1 LNTILEKSKLGEAGF
16 VKHNIF
22 SSPALVEKIC
32 SNDILSPICDNSD
45 LDDVPMPVTYVSD
58 HDWEKHSTF
67 DIEIFLVLILR
78 LIIVVPLVLSMF
90 LLMMICLMNMLCE
103 IAVL

>member
-1 LNTILEKSKLGEAGF
+1 
-16 VKHNIF
+16 
-22 SSPALVEKIC
+22 
-32 SNDILSPICDNSD
+32 
-45 LDDVPMPVTYVSD
+45 MPVTYVSD

-67 DIEIFLVLILR
+67 DIEIFLVPILR

-90 LLMMICLMNMLCE
+90 LLMMICLMSMLCE